1 MGTLEPSIHLFEIYK
16 IYENFAEKILEI
28 VTHKSNEDA
37 YVYQHIN
44 KLIGQILEEK
54 LLDDNDLCCNKLF
67 LLFCKIHCVVLEK
80 ILEFSDLELDVN
92 KQELKKLLG
101 KRTID
106 TIWFEYLCRQSISI
120 EEANSRLEE
129 VVEKYEIDPELN
141 DFSGA
146 HMEFIKL
153 EYLLI
158 HGTLDEYISYTE
170 QVEPR
175 FFHTDSFI

>member
-1 MGTLEPSIHLFEIYK
+1 M
-16 IYENFAEKILEI
+16 
-28 VTHKSNEDA
+28 
-37 YVYQHIN
+37 
-44 KLIGQILEEK
+44 
-54 LLDDNDLCCNKLF
+54 
-67 LLFCKIHCVVLEK
+67 
-80 ILEFSDLELDVN
+80 N

-175 FFHTDSFI
+175 FFHTDSFIWSYYIFTLKKYFSKSVKEKAETEDNFYISLKYALMWNKIVKEWSLPISEYYIVGVTKTGDSKTEDDHLTSAKNANED